1 MISTKVAHMPL
12 TLSSMEFQLA
22 HGASKFLKGDKV
34 SALKRQE
41 KSSTSGLIIAT
52 AI

>member
-1 MISTKVAHMPL
+1 MPV
-12 TLSSMEFQLA
+12 TLPSVEFQLA
-22 HGASKFLKGDKV
+22 HGASKFLKADKV

-52 AI
+52 G